1 MTRKGLLV
9 GSLVLLLCSGL
20 GPAGV
25 AKREAPDA
33 GWLAKAQQQIA
44 EREYHASENGEGL
57 QAPNRAHNLR
67 TYFET
72 TGIRVHDRT
81 AGGSPEL
88 LRLSLSGVGRGDRV
102 VPAEAGADVVAHD
115 NRVEIA
121 HAGLL
126 EWYVNSPEGLEQGFT
141 LDERPAADG
150 ALVLEL
156 AVAGAQP
163 ARRRGRVRDRSSAS
177 SHTRSSPRPTRR
189 AARSRRTSSCPMRGG
204 CGSSSMMRARVT
216 RS

>member
-88 LRLSLSGVGRGDRV
+88 RRLSLSGVGRGDRV

-163 ARRRGRVRDRSSAS
+163 ARRGDAVVFETGAAQARIREARRGRRGG
-177 SHTRSSPRPTRR
+177 PRARGALR
-189 AARSRRTSSCPMRGG
+189 AARCAAAADHRR
-204 CGSSSMMRARVT
+204 
-216 RS
+216 